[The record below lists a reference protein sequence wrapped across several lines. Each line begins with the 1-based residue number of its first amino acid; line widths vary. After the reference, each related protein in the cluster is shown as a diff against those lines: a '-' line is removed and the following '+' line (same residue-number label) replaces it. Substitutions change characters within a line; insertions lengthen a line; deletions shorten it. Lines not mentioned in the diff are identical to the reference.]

1 MIDRSVKLFLEVLGA
16 LIVIA
21 TAVVAVGAWRLSSGP
36 ISLGFLTPLIEETIN
51 AGSRSALVDIEDTVL
66 TWQGWGHTL
75 DIRAQGVHVRRPD
88 GTRIADLPEVEIS
101 LSGRALLHGMIAPT
115 SLEVIGARLT
125 LTRTADGVLALPST
139 EATGDSTSV
148 LAILLEELLTPP
160 DEGRAMGY
168 LTQVRVAEAE
178 VTYADLVDGRVWH
191 APSAEFV
198 LFRDQAGVRAEASLL
213 VDIAGELMRLAAT
226 GFYTP
231 ATDRVEVTART
242 TAFQPKLL
250 GAIDPTLARLQAL
263 RLPISGVLQAQFDGR
278 GRFLGLDFDFA
289 GADGTLSDQEYFPE
303 EVPIR
308 RLRVRGRV
316 AEELQHVA
324 IAEATLDLDGP
335 VIEISGEVTGVGTQ
349 PRIAVE
355 GVVHKLPTDELR
367 RMWPRG
373 IGENARHWI
382 TENLS
387 GGTIEETRFEIAVAS
402 VDPSFSSVEPEHVD
416 ATIRFADIE
425 VNYLSPMPKVRK
437 VSGTGRLGHTR
448 IDLDISSG
456 SVGDLR
462 VGEGTIAITGL
473 GKSEEWIDIELV
485 VRGPVRSALQLVDS
499 PPLGF
504 VKKIGLSPAD
514 FGGESAT
521 RLRFRFPLIQRL
533 KIDEI
538 QISAA
543 ANIAHFSQRR
553 AVLGQ
558 DATDGTLTLRLDQ
571 RGMDIAGRI
580 VVAGVS
586 AEVQM
591 ARSFLAGTPVVARTR
606 AKATLDAAARRHL
619 GLDFAPYVDGP
630 LDVSVTYVE
639 QRNRRNELVLD
650 LALARTTLAVPEL
663 DWRKEA
669 ETPGTG
675 QVRLILVD
683 ERLAELSAFRVT
695 AGDLVVRGRGRFER
709 DGKTLRQ
716 LEVSELK
723 AGLTD
728 ASGSY
733 VREADGITIKVT
745 GRSLNVG
752 AMLRSRSS
760 DPSSRPRLKITAAL
774 DRVYF
779 AKDRYLERVN
789 LQATRDAERWA
800 TFMLQARAGGD
811 AEAVRNVGVS
821 LRMEGGQ
828 QRLDVSAD
836 DAGALLKALDVTP
849 NVVGGKLE
857 INGASDATQPGN
869 PLVGKGQMT
878 NFRVVN
884 APVLARILSVALLT
898 GILDALRGEG
908 IHFNRLDADFAFRD
922 PMIEVRNARASGA
935 AIGITANG
943 AIDTAAETI
952 DLNGTIVPA
961 YAINSLLGNI
971 PVVGD
976 ILVGGKGGGIF
987 AANYR
992 VSGPIADANVS
1003 INPLSTLA
1011 PGFLRNLFG
1020 IFDGTATPGSSDPH
1034 PELGQPDGSPSNPP

>member
-1 MIDRSVKLFLEVLGA
+1 MFLEVLGA

-21 TAVVAVGAWRLSSGP
+21 TALVAIGAWRLSSGP
-36 ISLGFLTPLIEETIN
+36 ISIGFLTPLIEETVN
-51 AGSRSALVDIEDTVL
+51 ANSRSALVDIEDTVL
-66 TWQGWGHTL
+66 AWQGWGHTL

-88 GTRIADLPEVEIS
+88 GTRVADLPAVEIS
-101 LSGRALLHGMIAPT
+101 LSGRALLRGMVAPT

-125 LTRTADGVLALPST
+125 LTRTADGAWALPSA
-139 EATGDSTSV
+139 EATGDSTSA

-160 DEGRAMGY
+160 DEDRAMGY
-168 LTQVRVAEAE
+168 LTQVRVADAE
-178 VTYADLVDGRVWH
+178 VTYADLVSGRVWR

-198 LFRDQAGVRAEASLL
+198 LSRDRAGVRAEASLL

-242 TAFQPKLL
+242 TAFQPELL

-263 RLPISGVLQAQFDGR
+263 RLPISGVLHAQFDGK

-289 GADGTLSDQEYFPE
+289 GVEGTLSDQEYFPE

-308 RLRVRGRV
+308 RLRLRGQV
-316 AEELQHVA
+316 AEGLQHVA
-324 IAEATLDLDGP
+324 IAEATLDLGGP
-335 VIEISGEVTGVGTQ
+335 VIEISGQVTGIGTQ
-349 PRIAVE
+349 PRIEVE

-373 IGENARHWI
+373 VGENARRWI

-402 VDPSFSSVEPEHVD
+402 ADPSFSSVAPERVD
-416 ATIRFADIE
+416 ATIQFTDID

-473 GKSEEWIDIELV
+473 DKSDEWIDIELV

-504 VKKIGLSPAD
+504 VKKIGLSSAD
-514 FGGESAT
+514 FGGQSAT
-521 RLRFRFPLIQRL
+521 RLRFRFPLIQQL

-538 QISAA
+538 QIAA
-543 ANIAHFSQRR
+543 AASIARFSQRR

-558 DATDGTLTLRLDQ
+558 DATDGRLTLRLNQ
-571 RGMDIAGRI
+571 RGMDIAGQI
-580 VVAGVS
+580 VVAGVP
-586 AEVQM
+586 AEVQL
-591 ARSFLAGTPVVARTR
+591 ARSFLARTPVVGRTR
-606 AKATLDAAARRHL
+606 VKATLDAAARRAF
-619 GLDFAPYVDGP
+619 GLDFAPYIDGP

-669 ETPGTG
+669 GTPGTG

-683 ERLAELSAFRVT
+683 ERPTELSAFRVT
-695 AGDLVVRGRGRFER
+695 AGDLAVRGRGSFER

-716 LEVSELK
+716 LEVTELK

-733 VREADGITIKVT
+733 SRGADGIAIRVT
-745 GRSLNVG
+745 GNSLNVG
-752 AMLRSRSS
+752 AMLRTRSS
-760 DPSSRPRLKITAAL
+760 DPSSQPRLTITAAL

-779 AKDRYLERVN
+779 AKDRYMDRVQ
-789 LQATRDAERWA
+789 LQATRDAERWE
-800 TFMLQARAGGD
+800 TFMLQARAGGGE
-811 AEAVRNVGVS
+811 AETARNVGVS

-857 INGASDATQPGN
+857 INGASDPNQPGN
-869 PLVGKGQMT
+869 PLIGKGQIT

-884 APVLARILSVALLT
+884 APVLARVLSVALLT

-908 IHFNRLDADFAFRD
+908 IHFKRLDTDFSFRD
-922 PMIEVRNARASGA
+922 PVIEVKNARASGA

-943 AIDTAAETI
+943 TIDTAAETI

-976 ILVGGKGGGIF
+976 ILVGGKGGGLF

-1020 IFDGTATPGSSDPH
+1020 IFDGTATPGSSNPH
-1034 PELGQPDGSPSNPP
+1034 PELGSPDRSPSNPP